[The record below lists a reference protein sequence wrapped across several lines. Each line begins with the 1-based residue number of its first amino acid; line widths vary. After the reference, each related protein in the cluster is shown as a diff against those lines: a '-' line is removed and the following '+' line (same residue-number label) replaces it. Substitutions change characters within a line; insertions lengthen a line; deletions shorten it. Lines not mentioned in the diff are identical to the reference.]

1 MLADFP
7 CQIHLHGH
15 DFAILQQST
24 QKYSPDRLNLTLS
37 NPPRRDVV
45 LLPVDGFVVIAF
57 KSDNPG
63 TWLMHCHIG
72 KILWNNIQIVEKC
85 THTRIHSLP
94 C

>member
-1 MLADFP
+1 MFAESC

-24 QKYSPDRLNLTLS
+24 QKYSPDRLNLTVS

-72 KILWNNIQIVEKC
+72 EISII
-85 THTRIHSLP
+85 IS
-94 C
+94 